1 MLLNTSLHHLTERR
15 RRTPR
20 EGSGAPEGSQGQ
32 REAGGPLHPQ
42 SAGGDGG
49 SLREAAHSPAAPAA
63 AAPHAAA
70 AAEPGLSAEPHVVG
84 ETLYCFQGVER
95 VASLALAS
103 SSLQRK
109 VRRPLGDILDAK
121 IYIFSSLGATFC
133 EATEEVGQP
142 LLYNHNLAPKL
153 KQTHVF
159 TAWTELLRLLSD
171 NLIPVTLRLIQLF
184 PDLLEAGTRPST
196 LWR

>member
-1 MLLNTSLHHLTERR
+1 MLLNASLHHLTERR

-20 EGSGAPEGSQGQ
+20 EGGGAPEGSQGQ

-49 SLREAAHSPAAPAA
+49 SLREAAHSPAAPTA

-109 VRRPLGDILDAK
+109 VRGPLGDILDAK

-133 EATEEVGQP
+133 V
-142 LLYNHNLAPKL
+142 
-153 KQTHVF
+153 
-159 TAWTELLRLLSD
+159 LRGY
-171 NLIPVTLRLIQLF
+171 RR
-184 PDLLEAGTRPST
+184 GGST
-196 LWR
+196 SAVESQFSAKA